1 MHILIRG
8 KVRVIVQTLS
18 QMRQAAREKSREVVV
33 VGELASAIKRAF
45 EEPEEI
51 EAEDDLYGLLNAYD
65 VVDYRNIGQYE
76 GLMLCRKVKQP
87 DLNRFYT

>member
-1 MHILIRG
+1 MRL
-8 KVRVIVQTLS
+8 IVQTLS

-45 EEPEEI
+45 EDPEEI